1 MIKNIIFDFDGVIVD
16 SEVLASK
23 AFAKY
28 FSKFDRSIKEEQFYK
43 YAGKKT
49 VEVIDL
55 LSAKY
60 KIENK
65 ETFTNEIFDIV
76 AEVYSR
82 DLKLVDG
89 AKDYI
94 SKSNRDHFIGS
105 NSNKD
110 RIMDGL
116 KLVDLD
122 KIFLSDHVYSFDMVE
137 RPKPDPDIY
146 LKVLNDNSLNIQE
159 TIIIEDSGVGVKAA
173 SSAGVRV
180 FGLTAGKHWH
190 SNRDKN
196 ELFDN
201 GALNVFSDYISL
213 GQAIEEL

>member
-16 SEVLASK
+16 SEILASN
-23 AFAKY
+23 AYAKY
-28 FSKFDRSIKEEQFYK
+28 FKKLGYFIKEEKFYQ

-49 VEVIDL
+49 VEVIDT
-55 LSAKY
+55 LSQKY

-65 ETFTNEIFDIV
+65 EKFAQEIFSIV
-76 AEVYSR
+76 SEIYSN

-89 AKDYI
+89 AQEYI
-94 SKSNRDHFIGS
+94 SKSSRNHFIGS
-105 NSNKD
+105 NSNKN
-110 RIMDGL
+110 RILDGL
-116 KLVDLD
+116 KFVGLD
-122 KIFLSDHVYSFDMVE
+122 RIFLSDQVYSFDMVK

-146 LKVLNDNSLNIQE
+146 LKVLNDNSLNIGE

-173 SSAGVRV
+173 TAAGVRV

-190 SNRDKN
+190 SNRDTN

-201 GALNVFSDYISL
+201 GALNVFSDYESL
-213 GQAIEEL
+213 GRAIEEL

>member
-55 LSAKY
+55 LSSKY

-213 GQAIEEL
+213 GNAIEEL

>member
-65 ETFTNEIFDIV
+65 KNFTNEIFDIV

-201 GALNVFSDYISL
+201 GALNVFSDYESL
-213 GQAIEEL
+213 GKAIEEL

>member
-173 SSAGVRV
+173 NSAGVRV

-213 GQAIEEL
+213 GNAIEEL

>member
-1 MIKNIIFDFDGVIVD
+1 MIKNIIFDFDGVVVD

-23 AFAKY
+23 AFSKY
-28 FSKFDRSIKEEQFYK
+28 FSKFDKSIKEEQFYK

-55 LSAKY
+55 LSSKY

-65 ETFTNEIFDIV
+65 EKFTNEIFDIV
-76 AEVYSR
+76 SEVYSK

-94 SKSNRDHFIGS
+94 SKSDRNHFIGS

-110 RIMDGL
+110 RILDGL
-116 KLVDLD
+116 KLVGLD
-122 KIFLSDHVYSFDMVE
+122 KFFLSDQVYSFDMVKK
-137 RPKPDPDIY
+137 PKPDPDIY
-146 LKVLNDNSLNIQE
+146 LKVLNDNSLNRE
-159 TIIIEDSGVGVKAA
+159 ESVIIEDSGVGVKAA
-173 SSAGVRV
+173 TAAGVRV

-201 GALNVFSDYISL
+201 GALNVFSDYESL
-213 GQAIEEL
+213 GKAIKEL

>member
-173 SSAGVRV
+173 SSAGVKV

-213 GQAIEEL
+213 GNAIEEL

>member
-89 AKDYI
+89 VKDYI

-116 KLVDLD
+116 KLVHLD
-122 KIFLSDHVYSFDMVE
+122 KIFLSDRVYSFDMVE

-173 SSAGVRV
+173 SSAGVKV

-213 GQAIEEL
+213 GNAIEEL

>member
-1 MIKNIIFDFDGVIVD
+1 MIKNIIFDYDGVIVD
-16 SEVLASK
+16 SEVLVSK
-23 AFAKY
+23 AFSKY
-28 FSKFDRSIKEEQFYK
+28 FKKFGHAFKEEQFYK
-43 YAGKKT
+43 YAGNKT
-49 VEVIDL
+49 FEAINL

-60 KIENK
+60 NIENK
-65 ETFTNEIFDIV
+65 KKFTNEIFEIV
-76 AEVYSR
+76 SEVYSK

-94 SKSNRDHFIGS
+94 SKSDRNHYIGS
-105 NSNKD
+105 NNNKD
-110 RIMDGL
+110 RILDGL
-116 KLVDLD
+116 KIVGLD
-122 KIFLSDHVYSFDMVE
+122 KKFLSDQVYSFDMVE

-213 GQAIEEL
+213 GNAIEEL

>member
-1 MIKNIIFDFDGVIVD
+1 MIKNIIFDFDGVVVD

-23 AFAKY
+23 AFSKY
-28 FSKFDRSIKEEQFYK
+28 FSKFDKTIKEEQFYK

-55 LSAKY
+55 LSSKY

-65 ETFTNEIFDIV
+65 EKFTNEIFDIV
-76 AEVYSR
+76 SEVYSK

-89 AKDYI
+89 VKDYI
-94 SKSNRDHFIGS
+94 SKSDRNHFIGS

-110 RIMDGL
+110 RILNGL
-116 KLVDLD
+116 KLVGLE
-122 KIFLSDHVYSFDMVE
+122 KFFLSDQVYSFDMVK

-146 LKVLNDNSLNIQE
+146 LKVLNDNSLNRE
-159 TIIIEDSGVGVKAA
+159 ESVIIEDSGVGVKAA
-173 SSAGVRV
+173 NSAGVRV

-201 GALNVFSDYISL
+201 GALNVFSDYVSL
-213 GQAIEEL
+213 GKAIEEL

>member
-213 GQAIEEL
+213 GNAIEEL

>member
-201 GALNVFSDYISL
+201 GALNVFSDYESL
-213 GQAIEEL
+213 GKAIEEL

>member
-1 MIKNIIFDFDGVIVD
+1 MIKNIIFDFDGVVVD

-23 AFAKY
+23 AFSKY
-28 FSKFDRSIKEEQFYK
+28 FSKFDKSIKEEQFYK

-55 LSAKY
+55 LSSKY

-65 ETFTNEIFDIV
+65 EKFTNEIFDIV
-76 AEVYSR
+76 SEVYSK
-82 DLKLVDG
+82 DLKLVNG

-94 SKSNRDHFIGS
+94 SKSERNHFIGS

-110 RIMDGL
+110 RILDGL
-116 KLVDLD
+116 KLVGLD
-122 KIFLSDHVYSFDMVE
+122 KLFLSDQVYSFDMVK

-146 LKVLNDNSLNIQE
+146 LKVLNDNSLIRE
-159 TIIIEDSGVGVKAA
+159 ESVIIEDSGVGVKAA
-173 SSAGVRV
+173 TAAGVRV

-190 SNRDKN
+190 SDRDTN

-201 GALNVFSDYISL
+201 GALNVFSDYESL
-213 GQAIEEL
+213 GKAIEEL

>member
-65 ETFTNEIFDIV
+65 EKFTNEIFDIV
-76 AEVYSR
+76 AEVYSK
-82 DLKLVDG
+82 DLKVVDG

-122 KIFLSDHVYSFDMVE
+122 KIFLSDYVYSFDMVE

-213 GQAIEEL
+213 GKAIEEL

>member
-28 FSKFDRSIKEEQFYK
+28 FSKFDRSIKEEQFYE
-43 YAGKKT
+43 YAGSKT

-146 LKVLNDNSLNIQE
+146 LKVLNDNTLNIQE

-201 GALNVFSDYISL
+201 GALNVFSNYISL
-213 GQAIEEL
+213 GKAIEEL

>member
-23 AFAKY
+23 AFSKY
-28 FSKFDRSIKEEQFYK
+28 LSKFDKSIKEEQFYK

-65 ETFTNEIFDIV
+65 EKFTNEIYDIV
-76 AEVYSR
+76 LEIYSK
-82 DLKLVDG
+82 DLQLVDG

-94 SKSNRDHFIGS
+94 GKSDRNHFIGS

-110 RIMDGL
+110 RILDGL
-116 KLVDLD
+116 KLVGLD
-122 KIFLSDHVYSFDMVE
+122 KFFLSDQVYSFDMVK

-146 LKVLNDNSLNIQE
+146 IKVLNDNSLNRE
-159 TIIIEDSGVGVKAA
+159 ESVIIEDSGVGVKAA
-173 SSAGVRV
+173 NAAGVRV

-201 GALNVFSDYISL
+201 GALNVFSDYESL
-213 GQAIEEL
+213 GKAIEEL

>member
-23 AFAKY
+23 AFVKY

-60 KIENK
+60 KIQNK

-213 GQAIEEL
+213 GNAIEEL

>member
-23 AFAKY
+23 AFSKY
-28 FSKFDRSIKEEQFYK
+28 FSKFDKSIKEEQFYQ

-55 LSAKY
+55 LSDKY
-60 KIENK
+60 NIEDK
-65 ETFTNEIFDIV
+65 EKFTNEIFNIV

-89 AKDYI
+89 VKDYI

-110 RIMDGL
+110 RILDGL
-116 KLVDLD
+116 KIVGLD
-122 KIFLSDHVYSFDMVE
+122 KIFLSDQVYSFDMVE

-146 LKVLNDNSLNIQE
+146 LKVLNDNSLNIEE

-173 SSAGVRV
+173 TSAGVRV

-201 GALNVFSDYISL
+201 GALNVFSNYESL
-213 GQAIEEL
+213 GKAIGEL

>member
-65 ETFTNEIFDIV
+65 EIFTNEIFDIV

-122 KIFLSDHVYSFDMVE
+122 KIFLSEHVYSFDMVE

-180 FGLTAGKHWH
+180 FGLTAGKH
-190 SNRDKN
+190 
-196 ELFDN
+196 L
-201 GALNVFSDYISL
+201 SL
-213 GQAIEEL
+213 IHI

>member
-23 AFAKY
+23 AFSKY
-28 FSKFDRSIKEEQFYK
+28 FSKFDKSIKEEQFYK

-55 LSAKY
+55 LSDKY

-65 ETFTNEIFDIV
+65 EKFTNEIFDIV
-76 AEVYSR
+76 SEVYSK

-94 SKSNRDHFIGS
+94 SKSDRNHFIGS

-110 RIMDGL
+110 RILDGL
-116 KLVDLD
+116 KLVGLD
-122 KIFLSDHVYSFDMVE
+122 KLFLSDQVYSFDMVK

-146 LKVLNDNSLNIQE
+146 LKVLNDNSLIRE
-159 TIIIEDSGVGVKAA
+159 ESVIIEDSGVGVKAA
-173 SSAGVRV
+173 TAAGVRV

-190 SNRDKN
+190 SDRDTN

-201 GALNVFSDYISL
+201 GALNVFSDYESL
-213 GQAIEEL
+213 GKAIEEL

>member
-1 MIKNIIFDFDGVIVD
+1 MIKNIIFDFDGVVVD

-23 AFAKY
+23 AFSKY
-28 FSKFDRSIKEEQFYK
+28 LSKFDKSIKEEQFYK

-65 ETFTNEIFDIV
+65 EKFTNEIFDIV
-76 AEVYSR
+76 SEVYSK

-94 SKSNRDHFIGS
+94 SKSDRNHFIGS

-110 RIMDGL
+110 RILDGL
-116 KLVDLD
+116 KLVGLD
-122 KIFLSDHVYSFDMVE
+122 KFFLSDQVYSFDMVK

-146 LKVLNDNSLNIQE
+146 LKVLNDNSLNRE
-159 TIIIEDSGVGVKAA
+159 ESVIIEDSGVGVKAA
-173 SSAGVRV
+173 TAAGVRV

-201 GALNVFSDYISL
+201 GALNVFSDYESL
-213 GQAIEEL
+213 GKAIEEL